1 MADSEMLGGE
11 MNAMLLAAFLVGPLP
26 PQSVQADDWTREI
39 TVVRIVDGDTVDCLL
54 DLGYDIQLKVRVRL
68 SGIDAPEVRGKEKVK
83 GLESSA
89 HLLKLLKAHK
99 GKLTVRPPKKQRGK
113 FGRWLMVIYGGD
125 VNLNQQMVK
134 DGFAKEYHGGKR

>member
-39 TVVRIVDGDTVDCLL
+39 TV
-54 DLGYDIQLKVRVRL
+54 VRL